1 MKVSIEDLSPIKKK
15 ILVEVS
21 SQDVDKEM
29 DAVYQE
35 LSEKV
40 SIDGFRK
47 GKVPKGILETRYREY
62 VLGEVVSKVIETS
75 YPQAIRENS
84 LSPVSRPD
92 INVKEGIE
100 RGKPF
105 SYTATVEVKPPIKIE
120 GYIGMELKRE
130 TVTAD
135 DDDEVEKALEA
146 LRERNA
152 YYNEVDRPAQEND
165 AALIDFEG
173 FIDDKPIKNGK
184 TFDFYTV
191 IGAKRLLP
199 DLENAMI
206 GMKKGEEKEVKVKF
220 PAEYSEK
227 ELADK
232 EALFKL
238 KVKAVKERDM
248 PKLDDEFAKDL
259 KLDNLAQLKDK
270 IKEGI
275 RLEKEAAERAR
286 LKKEILEKLIE
297 RNSFETPP
305 SLVANYLQ
313 SMISRTMEGIK
324 QGKLKVEDP
333 TEATYEK
340 LRDKYAKVAE
350 TRAKE
355 EIVLDAV
362 AKHENISVTAEE
374 LDLKVKQIAQQS
386 YQNFDSL
393 KRQLIEQG
401 TDSILMAEI
410 LEDKVFDFIIG
421 KAR

>member
-1 MKVSIEDLSPIKKK
+1 MKVTIEDLSPIKKK
-15 ILVEVS
+15 MLIEVS

-47 GKVPKGILETRYREY
+47 GKVPKGILETRYKEY

-84 LSPVSRPD
+84 IFPVSRPD

-105 SYTATVEVKPPIKIE
+105 SYTATVEVKPPVKIE

-130 TVTAD
+130 MVTVA
-135 DDDEVEKALEA
+135 DDEVEKALEA

-184 TFDFYTV
+184 TSDFYTV

-199 DLENAMI
+199 VLENAMI

-220 PAEYSEK
+220 PAEYSQK

-333 TEATYEK
+333 AEATYEK
-340 LRDKYAKVAE
+340 LRDKYAKIAE

-355 EIVLDAV
+355 EIILDAV

-401 TDSILMAEI
+401 SDSILMAEI
-410 LEDKVFDFIIG
+410 LEDKVFDFIIE
-421 KAR
+421 KAT

>member
-47 GKVPKGILETRYREY
+47 GKVPKGILETRYKEY

-333 TEATYEK
+333 AEATYEK

>member
-1 MKVSIEDLSPIKKK
+1 
-15 ILVEVS
+15 
-21 SQDVDKEM
+21 
-29 DAVYQE
+29 
-35 LSEKV
+35 
-40 SIDGFRK
+40 
-47 GKVPKGILETRYREY
+47 
-62 VLGEVVSKVIETS
+62 
-75 YPQAIRENS
+75 
-84 LSPVSRPD
+84 
-92 INVKEGIE
+92 
-100 RGKPF
+100 
-105 SYTATVEVKPPIKIE
+105 
-120 GYIGMELKRE
+120 
-130 TVTAD
+130 
-135 DDDEVEKALEA
+135 VEKALEA

-270 IKEGI
+270 VREGI
-275 RLEKEAAERAR
+275 KLEKEAAERAR

-355 EIVLDAV
+355 EIILDAV

-401 TDSILMAEI
+401 ADSILMAEI

>member
-1 MKVSIEDLSPIKKK
+1 MKVTIEDLSPIKKK
-15 ILVEVS
+15 MLIEVS

-47 GKVPKGILETRYREY
+47 GKVPKGILETRYKEY

-105 SYTATVEVKPPIKIE
+105 SYTATVEVKPPVKIE

-130 TVTAD
+130 TVTVA
-135 DDDEVEKALEA
+135 DDEVEKALEA

-152 YYNEVDRPAQEND
+152 YYNEVDRAAQEND

-184 TFDFYTV
+184 TSDFYTV

-199 DLENAMI
+199 VLENAMI

-220 PAEYSEK
+220 PAEYSQK

-297 RNSFETPP
+297 KNSFETPP

-333 TEATYEK
+333 AEATYEK
-340 LRDKYAKVAE
+340 LRDKYAKIAE

-355 EIVLDAV
+355 EIILDAV

-401 TDSILMAEI
+401 SDSILMAEI
-410 LEDKVFDFIIG
+410 LEDKVFDFIIE
-421 KAR
+421 KAS

>member
-47 GKVPKGILETRYREY
+47 GKVPKGILETRYKEY

-270 IKEGI
+270 VREGI
-275 RLEKEAAERAR
+275 KLEKEAAERAR

-333 TEATYEK
+333 AEATYEK

-355 EIVLDAV
+355 EIILDAV

>member
-15 ILVEVS
+15 MLIEVS

-47 GKVPKGILETRYREY
+47 GKVPKGILETRYKEY
-62 VLGEVVSKVIETS
+62 VLGEVVSKVIEAS
-75 YPQAIRENS
+75 YPQAIRESS

-105 SYTATVEVKPPIKIE
+105 SYTATFEVKPPIKIE
-120 GYIGMELKRE
+120 GYLGMELKRE
-130 TVTAD
+130 TVTAA
-135 DDDEVEKALEA
+135 DDEVEKALEA
-146 LRERNA
+146 LSERNA
-152 YYNEVDRPAQEND
+152 YYKEVDRPAQEND

-184 TFDFYTV
+184 TSDFYTV

-199 DLENAMI
+199 VLENAMI
-206 GMKKGEEKEVKVKF
+206 GMKKGDEKEIKVKF
-220 PAEYSEK
+220 PAEYSQK

-238 KVKAVKERDM
+238 KVKAVKEQLI

-270 IKEGI
+270 VREGI
-275 RLEKEAAERAR
+275 KLEKEAAERAR

-340 LRDKYAKVAE
+340 LRNKYAKIAE

-355 EIVLDAV
+355 EIILDAV

-401 TDSILMAEI
+401 SDSILMAEI
-410 LEDKVFDFIIG
+410 LEDKVFDFIIE
-421 KAR
+421 KAS

>member
-1 MKVSIEDLSPIKKK
+1 LTI
-15 ILVEVS
+15 
-21 SQDVDKEM
+21 
-29 DAVYQE
+29 
-35 LSEKV
+35 
-40 SIDGFRK
+40 
-47 GKVPKGILETRYREY
+47 
-62 VLGEVVSKVIETS
+62 
-75 YPQAIRENS
+75 
-84 LSPVSRPD
+84 
-92 INVKEGIE
+92 IN
-100 RGKPF
+100 F
-105 SYTATVEVKPPIKIE
+105 SYIIGQYYRPSFVNQNKSKYMSNDVRFALKPGAIVKVHQKIK
-120 GYIGMELKRE
+120 E
-130 TVTAD
+130 T
-135 DDDEVEKALEA
+135 
-146 LRERNA
+146 N
-152 YYNEVDRPAQEND
+152 
-165 AALIDFEG
+165 
-173 FIDDKPIKNGK
+173 
-184 TFDFYTV
+184 
-191 IGAKRLLP
+191 
-199 DLENAMI
+199 
-206 GMKKGEEKEVKVKF
+206 KKGEEKEVKVKF

-270 IKEGI
+270 VREGI
-275 RLEKEAAERAR
+275 KLEKEAAERAR

-355 EIVLDAV
+355 EIILDAV